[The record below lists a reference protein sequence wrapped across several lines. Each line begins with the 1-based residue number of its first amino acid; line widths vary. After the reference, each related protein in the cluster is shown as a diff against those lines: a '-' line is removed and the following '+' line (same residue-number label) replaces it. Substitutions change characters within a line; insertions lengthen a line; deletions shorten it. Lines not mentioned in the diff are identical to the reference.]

1 MLAKKFA
8 YRYTKSE
15 IKKLLKSLTVLIDT
29 REKKNIK
36 IQGYFDKKCI
46 AHKSKKLDFGDYS
59 FLLPKNEK
67 LGIMRDI
74 YFNDQLAIER
84 KASLTELSNNFTH
97 DRTQFENELIRSKG
111 SNSKLILLVENAA
124 GYSDIINHN
133 YRTNYNP
140 KSFLATLHSFKH
152 RYDLDVIFLDHS
164 YSGNFIYYSF
174 YYWLR
179 NYLK

>member
-1 MLAKKFA
+1 MQALA
-8 YRYTKSE
+8 YRYTATE
-15 IKKLLKSLTVLIDT
+15 QKKLLKSLTVLIDT
-29 REKKNIK
+29 REQKNEHITS
-36 IQGYFDKKCI
+36 YLDKKKI
-46 AHKSKKLDFGDYS
+46 NYKSKKLNFGDYS
-59 FLLPKNEK
+59 FMLPANEE

-97 DRTQFENELIRSKG
+97 DRTQFENELIRATD
-111 SNSKLILLVENAA
+111 SKLILLVENAA
-124 GYSDIINHN
+124 GYSDIIQHN

-164 YSGNFIYYSF
+164 YSGDYIYHSC

-179 NYLK
+179 EYLK